1 MKNDI
6 DIERSHRQR
15 TPTKSRG
22 GKPRFLLHV
31 NPDNVDE
38 GDRIERENEKGG
50 VGDVDF
56 VSGYDYVFT

>member
-15 TPTKSRG
+15 TPTKPRG

-50 VGDVDF
+50 VGE
-56 VSGYDYVFT
+56 YT